1 MKKILIY
8 TFAVITSFY
17 IWGCVD
23 DLTGTSGDTVAPT
36 ITVTSPKTN
45 DTISFK
51 GAVVSY
57 TASDDQ
63 GLSYFELWVDST
75 FWSSNHF
82 DIGENDAL
90 PTIKIVLDSAT
101 WVGKRI
107 SYFVI
112 AYDKAGKSAKSNT
125 MYNILVSTAPV
136 IKSAP
141 GAPQNL
147 TVKKLSET
155 IFNLSW
161 DDTSSNVRTYEIWQK
176 TGTGGTYAQIG
187 EAPAGTKNYNVS
199 GLNPNG
205 NYFFKIRSKNEY
217 GTSPWSN
224 EANIGGGYGSGNIA
238 APTNLILTPLGIK
251 KVRITWQDNSN
262 NETYFQI
269 ERRQSWETNYTKV
282 GAVPTN
288 TTTFTDSSTALQA
301 NWEYYYRVKA
311 YSSANDSSWSVDAYV
326 KTYPYEI
333 TRPTNLAAVSSD
345 VNSIVL
351 TWTDNDYNE
360 TQTCIERKVG
370 TNGNFEAYDS
380 IMQSDIKTYTDNNV
394 VIGVTYSYRIRQAR
408 PLSDYTIYSE
418 YSNVATVAVTYPP
431 NAPSN
436 ITAVYLTL
444 DKKVQL
450 NWTDNSDNETGFV
463 VERRDE
469 AFSSVF
475 IQLFPTAPIGANVTG
490 CFDNTV
496 ISGRTYLYRVKAVM
510 NGKSSSYSN
519 EVRIAIP

>member
-8 TFAVITSFY
+8 VFAVVSLFY
-17 IWGCVD
+17 YLGCVE
-23 DLTGTSGDTVAPT
+23 DLTGANGDKIPPTVS
-36 ITVTSPKTN
+36 VTSPKTN

-51 GAVVSY
+51 GATVSY

-63 GLSYFELWVDST
+63 GLSYFELYVDST
-75 FWSSNHF
+75 FWSTNHF
-82 DIGENDAL
+82 DVDASGNN
-90 PTIKIVLDSAT
+90 PVIKITLDSAT

-107 SYFVI
+107 SYFII
-112 AYDKAGKSAKSNT
+112 AYDKGGNGTKSNT
-125 MYNILVSTAPV
+125 MYNIYVSTGPV
-136 IKSAP
+136 IKAAP

-147 TVKKLSET
+147 AVKKLSET

-176 TGTGGTYAQIG
+176 SGTSGTYQKVG
-187 EAPAGTKNYNVS
+187 DAPAGTRNYNVS

-205 NYFFKIRSKNEY
+205 NYFFKIRSYNEY
-217 GTSPWSN
+217 GYSPWSN
-224 EANIGGGYGSGNIA
+224 ETSIGGGYGNGNVA
-238 APTNLILTPLGIK
+238 PPTNLIVTPLGTK

-269 ERRQSWETNYTKV
+269 ERRQTWETNYAIV

-288 TTTFTDSSTALQA
+288 INTFTDSSTALQA
-301 NWEYYYRVKA
+301 NWEYYYRIKA
-311 YSSANDSSWSVDAYV
+311 YSSSNDSSWSVDAYV

-333 TRPTNLAAVSSD
+333 SKPTNLVAQNNDLS
-345 VNSIVL
+345 SIVL
-351 TWTDNDYNE
+351 TWNDNDYNE
-360 TQTCIERKVG
+360 TQTNIERKVG
-370 TNGNFEAYDS
+370 NGNFEVYDS
-380 IMQSDIKTYTDNNV
+380 IMQSDIKTYTDNNII
-394 VIGVTYSYRIRQAR
+394 IGVTYTYRVRQAR

-418 YSNVATVAVTYPP
+418 YSNTASVTVTYPP

-436 ITAVYLTL
+436 MTAVYLTL

-450 NWTDNSDNETGFV
+450 NWTDNSDNETNFI

-475 IQLFPTAPIGANVTG
+475 IPLFPTNPIGANITG
-490 CFDNTV
+490 CFDNTIV
-496 ISGRTYLYRVKAVM
+496 SGRSYLYRVKAVM

-519 EVRIAIP
+519 EVRVTIP